1 MITIDESNR
10 ITLIEDYVELT
21 INDLTDSEIKSLLTD
36 YIYDEKSKMSNVAL
50 IAEINDIFPS
60 LLQS

>member
-21 INDLTDSEIKSLLTD
+21 INDLTDSEIKSLLAD